1 MLRVV
6 FDSNVYI
13 SALLFDGPPKQI
25 LELALK
31 RQVILVASDD
41 IINEAAGRLREKFS
55 WPEHRVQQFVRQT
68 SRLAEL
74 YNPKIKLTVV
84 KDEPDNRVLECAV
97 AGEAHII
104 ISGDHHLLKL
114 KSFENIPIQK
124 PKYLTYLMEQN
135 D

>member
-13 SALLFDGPPKQI
+13 SALLFDGPPRQI

-31 RQVILVASDD
+31 HRVLLIASDD
-41 IINEAAGRLREKFS
+41 IINETASKLREKFS
-55 WPEHRVQQFVRQT
+55 WPEHRIQQFVRET

-74 YNPKIKLTVV
+74 YNPEAKLSVIE
-84 KDEPDNRVLECAV
+84 DDADNRVLECAV
-97 AGEAHII
+97 AGKAHII
-104 ISGDHHLLKL
+104 ISGDNHLLKL
-114 KSFENIPIQK
+114 KSYANIPIQK
-124 PKYLTYLMEQN
+124 PKYLTYLMEQK